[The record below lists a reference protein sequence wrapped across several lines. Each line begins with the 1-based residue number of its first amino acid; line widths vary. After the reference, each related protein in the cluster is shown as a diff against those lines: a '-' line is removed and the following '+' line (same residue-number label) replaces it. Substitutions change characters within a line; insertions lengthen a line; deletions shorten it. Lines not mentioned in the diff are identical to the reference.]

1 MPLWLQVA
9 GFSAYAFTISAT
21 LAHFIPMMQ
30 RAGIDPGTAVAIAT
44 LTGPVQLSI
53 RLFELIVGQRSHPL
67 YIARVAIVTF
77 VAAFSVALIAGFS
90 IPSAIAFVVLMGIA
104 NGVLTIARGVLPLA
118 MFGHVGYPQ
127 VAGIFGFVS
136 LASQSLGPLLIAIII
151 ERGSDFAALA
161 TLCAVVT
168 VSSVCF
174 LSLRRP
180 PQP

>member
-1 MPLWLQVA
+1 
-9 GFSAYAFTISAT
+9 
-21 LAHFIPMMQ
+21 
-30 RAGIDPGTAVAIAT
+30 
-44 LTGPVQLSI
+44 
-53 RLFELIVGQRSHPL
+53 
-67 YIARVAIVTF
+67 VTF
-77 VAAFSVALIAGFS
+77 VTAFGVALICGFS
-90 IPSAIAFVVLMGIA
+90 IPAAIAFVVLMGIA

-118 MFGHVGYPQ
+118 MFGHVGYPK

-180 PQP
+180 PQA